1 MFEAAQGESQSSSK
15 GPWMIIFLAVALVVG
30 GGLLYVMSQKQA
42 VKGLSP
48 DAAPAAAPAAAKVA
62 APAGNADPLHDLKV
76 HSATMDKDRTGTTAV
91 WLVTIEN
98 KSPSYTYSAIKY
110 ETSYIG
116 ADNSPVLV
124 NQGTIADT
132 IAPGEEKKSEFRD
145 ALYPAGTAWYKFRI
159 TGATP
164 AVQ

>member
-15 GPWMIIFLAVALVVG
+15 GPWMVIFLAVALVVG

-48 DAAPAAAPAAAKVA
+48 ATAPAAAKVA
-62 APAGNADPLHDLKV
+62 VPAGNADPLHDLKV
-76 HSATMDKDRTGTTAV
+76 QAATMDKDRTGTTAV

-98 KSPSYTYSAIKY
+98 KSASYTYSAIKY

-116 ADNSPVLV
+116 ADNTPVLV
-124 NQGTIADT
+124 NQGTIPDS
-132 IAPGEEKKSEFRD
+132 IAPGEEQKSEFRD

-164 AVQ
+164 AVE

>member
-15 GPWMIIFLAVALVVG
+15 GPWMVIFLAVALVVG
-30 GGLLYVMSQKQA
+30 GGLLYVMSKKQA
-42 VKGLSP
+42 VKPLS
-48 DAAPAAAPAAAKVA
+48 PAAAPAAAKA
-62 APAGNADPLHDLKV
+62 TPAGNAPPLHDLKV

-98 KSPSYTYSAIKY
+98 KSSAYTYSAIKY

-116 ADNSPVLV
+116 ADNTPVLV
-124 NQGTIADT
+124 NQGTIADS
-132 IAPGEEKKSEFRD
+132 IGPGEEKKSEFRD

-164 AVQ
+164 AVESMQ

>member
-1 MFEAAQGESQSSSK
+1 MFEAAQGESQSTSK
-15 GPWMIIFLAVALVVG
+15 GPWMVIFLAVALVVG
-30 GGLLYVMSQKQA
+30 GGLLYVMSKKQA
-42 VKGLSP
+42 VKALSP
-48 DAAPAAAPAAAKVA
+48 ATAPAAAKAA

-76 HSATMDKDRTGTTAV
+76 HSATMDRDRTGTTAV

-98 KSPSYTYSAIKY
+98 KSSSYAYSAIKY

-116 ADNSPVLV
+116 ADNTPVLV
-124 NQGTIADT
+124 NQGTIVDS

>member
-15 GPWMIIFLAVALVVG
+15 GPWLVIFLAVALVAG
-30 GGLLYVMSQKQA
+30 GGLLYVMSKKQA
-42 VKGLSP
+42 VKGLS
-48 DAAPAAAPAAAKVA
+48 AEAPAAAKVA

-76 HSATMDKDRTGTTAV
+76 HTATMDKDRTGTTAV

-98 KSPSYTYSAIKY
+98 KSSSYTYSAIKY

-116 ADNSPVLV
+116 ADNAPVLV
-124 NQGTIADT
+124 NQGTIENS
-132 IAPGEEKKSEFRD
+132 IGPGEEKKSEFRD

-164 AVQ
+164 AVE